1 MSNWQELPESQIMAL
16 LANRIKEIRIRKKL
30 TQKELAHKSGI
41 SLNSIQNLEQGQ
53 MVSLRVLLPVLRVL
67 KLTNNLE
74 LLVPETPLSP
84 IALLQQ
90 QKSTSKRVKKSNPET
105 NGNRS

>member
-1 MSNWQELPESQIMAL
+1 MANWQELPETQIMEM
-16 LANRIKEIRIRKKL
+16 LAIRIKEFRIRKKL
-30 TQKELAHKSGI
+30 TQKELAYKSGV

-67 KLTNNLE
+67 RLTNNLS

-90 QKSTSKRVKKSNPET
+90 QKNTPKRVKNSIHEP
-105 NGNRS
+105 NGNGS